1 MGLCLEIK
9 DLCCWYFCLETWNL
23 HQFYKKKL
31 FWKNCW
37 EFLNFQILHKTF
49 DTLRF
54 AQNLDFK
61 TGSARILIREWV
73 SKLALNVSGNI
84 WNLHHNVYRRIF
96 LNLHLFYFENNY
108 FLKLKV
114 NTWLKVYKI
123 SSFTK
128 NLNFCLFVI
137 PVTKKTVCSY
147 FSDYVSGKLIFIL
160 SKQRF

>member
-1 MGLCLEIK
+1 M
-9 DLCCWYFCLETWNL
+9 
-23 HQFYKKKL
+23 
-31 FWKNCW
+31 
-37 EFLNFQILHKTF
+37 NFQILHKTF

-123 SSFTK
+123 SSFTN
-128 NLNFCLFVI
+128 NLNFSLFVK
-137 PVTKKTVCSY
+137 PVTKKQYVFIWVITKWQSY
-147 FSDYVSGKLIFIL
+147 FLLIYTSFWKQLLFKTKSKYVTKSLLVLVMCRTHYPGPAG
-160 SKQRF
+160 